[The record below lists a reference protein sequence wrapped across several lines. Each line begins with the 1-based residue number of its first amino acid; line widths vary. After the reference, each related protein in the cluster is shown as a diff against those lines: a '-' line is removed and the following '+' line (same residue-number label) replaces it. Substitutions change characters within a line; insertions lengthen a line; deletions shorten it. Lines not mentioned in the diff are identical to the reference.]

1 MSVIKPVC
9 GCDEMLLSNLE
20 SFFNQ
25 DYPGDKYELL
35 FSATSEKD
43 PAVGVVRSLMKAYPD
58 VPAQMLIGDPKK
70 GFNPKLNNMLLPYE
84 RAAHDVLVCS
94 DSNVYAEP
102 DLLRSFGRVWAQEEN
117 IGFVHQMPSVSQPY
131 SFGSWLE
138 YVYVMTTVLPMLLAG
153 IETGFPC
160 VWGKSFSIK
169 KSDLEDPSIGGLE
182 PFAYVVAED
191 MAIASSIYA
200 MGLRLHLLDRT
211 VVQRLGSWSVS
222 QFWER
227 TIRWAQYR
235 KAMGVVMGGFSIEW
249 IFYSPILIAFSAVSA
264 AYIFSASPLFAAAAA
279 ATAAIFVISVGG
291 YSFCAYVDDT
301 RASLPNPLKFA
312 LAWSVVQL
320 FLPIM
325 WLVVLFSPGNSTW
338 RGKQIV
344 IAPHSHIPIKKE

>member
-1 MSVIKPVC
+1 M
-9 GCDEMLLSNLE
+9 G
-20 SFFNQ
+20 
-25 DYPGDKYELL
+25 
-35 FSATSEKD
+35 
-43 PAVGVVRSLMKAYPD
+43 
-58 VPAQMLIGDPKK
+58 
-70 GFNPKLNNMLLPYE
+70 
-84 RAAHDVLVCS
+84 
-94 DSNVYAEP
+94 
-102 DLLRSFGRVWAQEEN
+102 EN

-169 KSDLEDPSIGGLE
+169 KSDPEDPSIGGLE

-211 VVQRLGSWSVS
+211 VVQRLGSWSVT

-264 AYIFSASPLFAAAAA
+264 A
-279 ATAAIFVISVGG
+279 IFVISVRG